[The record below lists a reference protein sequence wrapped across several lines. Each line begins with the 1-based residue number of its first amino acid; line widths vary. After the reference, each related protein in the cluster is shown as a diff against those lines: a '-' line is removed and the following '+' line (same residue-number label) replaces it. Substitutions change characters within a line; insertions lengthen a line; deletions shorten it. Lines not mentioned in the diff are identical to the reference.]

1 MHETNHWDSFF
12 SYLHHLY
19 SKVTES
25 VPGSHYYICE
35 EIQFQIIN
43 DKAAILML
51 IKPIISSFKEHSKSS
66 ESGSGT
72 DKSFSLMQG
81 TVH

>member
-12 SYLHHLY
+12 SYLHFFY

-25 VPGSHYYICE
+25 VPGSYSSKCAD
-35 EIQFQIIN
+35 IQFQIIN
-43 DKAAILML
+43 DNAAILML
-51 IKPIISSFKEHSKSS
+51 IKTTSSFEEHSKSP